1 MNIFKEL
8 YLLLMN
14 FINFTEQIV
23 TNMTKVKGSSIYFKS
38 FFASYAVD
46 GDFNQDNIR
55 RCFHTAVKKTIKEA
69 WLQIDLGRVYRVSSV
84 KLWYRSDEEC
94 KYDDIVHSTNLFKII
109 SMQLI

>member
-1 MNIFKEL
+1 
-8 YLLLMN
+8 MN

-23 TNMTKVKGSSIYFKS
+23 TNMTKVKGSSVYLKSFFAS

-84 KLWYRSDEEC
+84 KLWYRSTNIC
-94 KYDDIVHSTNLFKII
+94 AYDNTLHSASF
-109 SMQLI
+109 MF